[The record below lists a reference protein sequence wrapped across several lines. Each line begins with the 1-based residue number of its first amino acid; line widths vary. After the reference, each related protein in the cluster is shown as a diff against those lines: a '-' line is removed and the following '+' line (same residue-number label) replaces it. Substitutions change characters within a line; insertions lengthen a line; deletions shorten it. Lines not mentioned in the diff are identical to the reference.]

1 MFPGYQGGE
10 EHQPGQQPPRVRGH
24 QLQLG
29 PGHLVL
35 GGGEYHHIY
44 SVSGLSCP
52 EAEAY
57 LTVIFHSFQHNNNIN
72 SDYILGEIMYFSP
85 HGNFSSYF

>member
-1 MFPGYQGGE
+1 MKVYPSPGKQLTRGGAN
-10 EHQPGQQPPRVRGH
+10 
-24 QLQLG
+24 
-29 PGHLVL
+29 
-35 GGGEYHHIY
+35 GEGRDIY

-72 SDYILGEIMYFSP
+72 SDYILGEIIYFTP